1 MQSGGECGGEAMWAQ
16 LKRMLAL
23 ATVVAGIVWVGSSIG
38 CQQGNQVTAPS
49 TSELV
54 PSIPDV
60 AALPSGVTGGDDR
73 QDFALHPPES
83 DRRRAPIHIWRCLGL
98 DSAQRIAVMA
108 CLQSYADGARAII
121 RALRES
127 ERSYVE
133 QARQMRRAV
142 LDSLRQGLIDRQTAA
157 QRMREIAQW
166 LREQLQNNPA
176 RQEAQQKLQEL
187 KQALCECVA
196 AVLTPEQQIWQCWC
210 SGGTNCCPTGPDG
223 GNGGDHH
230 GGGGGRGPRGNG

>member
-1 MQSGGECGGEAMWAQ
+1 VQSGGECGGEAMWAQ

>member
-1 MQSGGECGGEAMWAQ
+1 
-16 LKRMLAL
+16 
-23 ATVVAGIVWVGSSIG
+23 
-38 CQQGNQVTAPS
+38 
-49 TSELV
+49 
-54 PSIPDV
+54 
-60 AALPSGVTGGDDR
+60 
-73 QDFALHPPES
+73 
-83 DRRRAPIHIWRCLGL
+83 
-98 DSAQRIAVMA
+98 
-108 CLQSYADGARAII
+108 
-121 RALRES
+121 
-127 ERSYVE
+127 
-133 QARQMRRAV
+133 V

-196 AVLTPEQQIWQCWC
+196 AVLTPEQQQIWQCWC

>member
-1 MQSGGECGGEAMWAQ
+1 MWAQ
-16 LKRMLAL
+16 LQRMLTL
-23 ATVVAGIVWVGSSIG
+23 ATVVTGIVWVGSSVG

-60 AALPSGVTGGDDR
+60 AALPSEVTGGDLQ

-98 DSAQRIAVMA
+98 DSAQHIAVMA
-108 CLQSYADGARAII
+108 CLRSYAEGVRTVM
-121 RALRES
+121 RELRES
-127 ERSYVE
+127 ERQYVE
-133 QARQMRRAV
+133 QARQARQAV

-157 QRMREIAQW
+157 QRMREISQW
-166 LREQLQNNPA
+166 LREQLRNNPA

-187 KQALCECVA
+187 KQQLCTCIA
-196 AVLTPEQQIWQCWC
+196 AVLTPEQQQIWECWC
-210 SGGTNCCPTGPDG
+210 SGGTNCCPTGP
-223 GNGGDHH
+223 GGDR
-230 GGGGGRGPRGNG
+230 GGRGPRGNG

>member
-1 MQSGGECGGEAMWAQ
+1 MWAQ

-60 AALPSGVTGGDDR
+60 AALPSGVTGGDDQ

-83 DRRRAPIHIWRCLGL
+83 DKRHAPIHIWRCLGL

-142 LDSLRQGLIDRQTAA
+142 LDSLRQRLIDRQTAA

-196 AVLTPEQQIWQCWC
+196 AVLTPEQQQIWQCWC

-230 GGGGGRGPRGNG
+230 DGDHHGGGGGRGPRGNG